1 MADGGPER
9 VGALLHAAIA
19 VHRAGDLSVAEAGY
33 LAVLALDPDQADA
46 LHLLGLVLHQRRSG
60 KEAFGYVR
68 RAIALQPDVASFHH
82 SLGRILRGAGQYR
95 QAVRSFVRTL
105 RLAPGNCSAET
116 DLAATLCDMKRFS
129 EAEALLENALARAPQ
144 DADLRCAYGRL
155 LLMTGRNEQ
164 AVAVLHAIL
173 EDVPNHVGTLN
184 NLGVAFNLAGND
196 VAAGLVLERALA
208 LSSNHVDAH
217 TNYGQLL
224 LLRGDYA
231 AGWAHHEWRL
241 QRRDYR
247 RRFAV
252 PMWQGQPLVGQAILI
267 WCEQGLGDAIHFI
280 RYAPMVAA
288 RGGRVLVEC
297 RKPLHRL
304 LTGVDGVAA
313 VFDMG
318 EARDYAVHVPVMSL
332 PHVFGTTLD
341 TIPAA
346 VPYVPVPRPSRID
359 GRGARLKVGLVW
371 AGNPDN
377 LRDRVRSRRLADF
390 APLAA
395 LKDVA
400 WYSLQVGAGAGDT
413 PPDGMAIVN
422 RMPEVKDFYDTAADL
437 AALDLLI
444 TIDSSSAHL
453 AGAIGAPV
461 WVLLDKVAD
470 WRWLTNRDD
479 TPWYPTMRLFRRDGD
494 WPTLFARVAAAL
506 QHFGAG
512 R

>member
-1 MADGGPER
+1 M
-9 VGALLHAAIA
+9 V
-19 VHRAGDLSVAEAGY
+19 VHRAGDLSAAEAGY
-33 LAVLALDPDQADA
+33 RAVLELDPDQADA
-46 LHLLGLVLHQRRSG
+46 LHLLGLVLHQRKYG

-68 RAIALQPDVASFHH
+68 RAIALQPDVAAYHH
-82 SLGRILRGAGQYR
+82 SLGRILRSAGQHP

-105 RLAPGNCSAET
+105 RLAPGSCDAET
-116 DLAATLCDMKRFS
+116 DLAATLCDMKRFA
-129 EAEALLENALARAPQ
+129 EAEALLENALARAPE

-155 LLMTGRNEQ
+155 LLMTGRVEQ

-173 EDVPNHVGTLN
+173 EDVPSHVGALN
-184 NLGVAFNLAGND
+184 NLGVAFNLASND
-196 VAAGLVLERALA
+196 AAAGLVLERALA
-208 LSSNHVDAH
+208 LAPKHVDAH

-231 AGWAHHEWRL
+231 TGWAHHEWRL

-247 RRFAV
+247 RRFTV
-252 PMWQGQPLVGQAILI
+252 PMWAGEPLDGRALLI

-280 RYAPMVAA
+280 RYAPMAAA
-288 RGGRVLVEC
+288 RGGYVLVEC

-304 LTGVDGVAA
+304 LAGVEGIAA

-318 EARDYAVHVPVMSL
+318 QARDYAMHVPVMSL

-346 VPYVPVPRPSRID
+346 VPYVPVPSPSRID
-359 GRGARLKVGLVW
+359 GGSARLKVGLVW

-377 LRDRVRSRRLADF
+377 LRDGARSRRLADF

-395 LKDVA
+395 LQDVA
-400 WYSLQVGAGAGDT
+400 WYSLQLGARACDA
-413 PPDGMAIVN
+413 PPDGMAVVN
-422 RMPEVKDFYDTAADL
+422 LMPEVKDFYDTAADL

-453 AGAIGAPV
+453 AGAIGMPV
-461 WVLLDKVAD
+461 WVLLDTVAD
-470 WRWLTNRDD
+470 WRWLTGRDD

-494 WPTLFARVAAAL
+494 WPALFARVAAAL
-506 QHFGAG
+506 QRFEPG